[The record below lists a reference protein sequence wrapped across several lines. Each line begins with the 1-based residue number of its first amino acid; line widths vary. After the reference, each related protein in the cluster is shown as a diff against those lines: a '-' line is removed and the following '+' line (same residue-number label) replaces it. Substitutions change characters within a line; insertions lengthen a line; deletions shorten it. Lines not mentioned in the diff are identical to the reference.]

1 MNICLF
7 GSSSE
12 KIGEQYKRDT
22 EAICKVLAERGH
34 NLVFG
39 GGSTGLMGA
48 AARGFTAGGGKI
60 YGYIPTFIIDED
72 VEPPYDAC
80 TTLVKTKTM
89 HERKKGMEDLAT
101 TYLIVP
107 GGVGTMEEL
116 FEVLVAR
123 SLGQESKP
131 IVMYNPDGYFDH
143 ILAFIQN
150 AVSNVEIHG
159 LMSVKTTPKE
169 VLEAFD
175 QL

>member
-12 KIGEQYKRDT
+12 KIGDRYKRDT
-22 EAICKVLAERGH
+22 EAICRALAQRGQD
-34 NLVFG
+34 LVFG

-60 YGYIPTFIIDED
+60 YGFIPTFIIDED

-89 HERKKGMEDLAT
+89 HERKQGMEDLAAA
-101 TYLIVP
+101 YLIVP
-107 GGVGTMEEL
+107 GGIGTMEEL
-116 FEVLVAR
+116 FEILVAR
-123 SLGQESKP
+123 SLGQERKP

-143 ILAFIQN
+143 ILAFIQK

-159 LMSVKTTPKE
+159 LMVVKTTPLGIME
-169 VLEAFD
+169 SFD
-175 QL
+175 